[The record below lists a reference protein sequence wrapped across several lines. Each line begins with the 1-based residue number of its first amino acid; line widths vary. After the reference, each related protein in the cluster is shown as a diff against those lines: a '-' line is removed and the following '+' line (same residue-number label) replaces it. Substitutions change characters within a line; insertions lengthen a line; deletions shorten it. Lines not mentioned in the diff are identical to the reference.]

1 MFLKIDDLTVGYGNK
16 TVVTNASFGV
26 EKGKITTLLG
36 HNGAGKT
43 TTLKAIV
50 GVLPIQGGTI
60 SLDGKPMQGEPV
72 SQRISDGIR
81 LLPEGR
87 GIFGNLTVAEN
98 LEVVAERNCSQPNCL
113 VKVDDVIRLFPVLQ
127 ERGSSIAGKMS
138 GGQQQMLAF
147 GLTLL
152 GSPKCLLLDEP
163 SIGLA
168 PNLVERLFAQV
179 KEVCQS
185 FGISALLVEQN
196 VAASIKICDHVSIMN
211 NGEIVFNGSTEEAR
225 GSDFWQYF

>member
-16 TVVTNASFGV
+16 TVVTNTSFGV

-50 GVLPIQGGTI
+50 GVMPIQGGTI
-60 SLDGKPMQGEPV
+60 SLDGKPVQDQPV
-72 SQRISDGIR
+72 SQRIADGIR

-98 LEVVAERNCSQPNCL
+98 LEVVAERNCSQPNSM
-113 VKVDDVIRLFPVLQ
+113 VKIDDVIRLFPVLQ

-147 GLTLL
+147 SLTLL

-196 VAASIKICDHVSIMN
+196 VAASIKICDHVAIMN